1 MDIDFSSLGL
11 GSTIN
16 SGISN
21 GTPVSVGNVS
31 PTFDSIEKVFAPE
44 INREISISTNPA
56 IDGWLT
62 GRRPAF
68 GQMYPRGLYNQ

>member
-11 GSTIN
+11 GTTVDV
-16 SGISN
+16 GAPN
-21 GTPVSVGNVS
+21 GTSVSVGNVS
-31 PTFDSIEKVFAPE
+31 PTFDSLEKLFGQE
-44 INREISISTNPA
+44 INREIALSTNPTTQ
-56 IDGWLT
+56 GWLF